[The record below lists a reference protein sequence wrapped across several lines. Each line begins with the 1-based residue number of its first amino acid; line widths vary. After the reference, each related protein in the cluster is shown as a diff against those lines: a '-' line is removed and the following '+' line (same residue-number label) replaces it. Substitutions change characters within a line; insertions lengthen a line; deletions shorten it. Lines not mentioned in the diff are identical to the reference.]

1 MLALI
6 ALVALSCARPRAE
19 QRAPRTDP
27 AADIA
32 RDRPERLVVPL
43 AGAWVPVRSTGQG
56 MFTLEEVA
64 IERAKLPHAAAP
76 PPHVEPSAPRPGG
89 GATLEL
95 PPPPAEPGE
104 PPATSEPEANGPD
117 ARTLVPPIPRGAP
130 GVVSGGSGIRPK
142 HGWGRVTLDVRVDE
156 RGEVSDALLV
166 ETDAD
171 SLTVLAALDAASRLT
186 YHPALLGGRPVAVW
200 TRQLFEVE
208 RGGPRILR
216 GTRPKAGSGEPGG
229 AP

>member
-1 MLALI
+1 LALI

-19 QRAPRTDP
+19 KRAQGTDP
-27 AADIA
+27 AAEIA

-43 AGAWVPVRSTGQG
+43 AGAGDGV
-56 MFTLEEVA
+56 FTLEEVA
-64 IERAKLPHAAAP
+64 IERAELPHAAAP

-89 GATLEL
+89 GATLDL

-104 PPATSEPEANGPD
+104 PPAKSGPEAESPD

-130 GVVSGGSGIRPK
+130 GVASGGSGTRGTRPQGRVR
-142 HGWGRVTLDVRVDE
+142 HGWGLVTLDVRVDE

-171 SLTVLAALDAASRLT
+171 SLAVLAALDAASRLT

-200 TRQLFEVE
+200 TRQRFEVE
-208 RGGPRILR
+208 RGGPRELR
-216 GTRPKAGSGEPGG
+216 RARPKAGSGGPGE
-229 AP
+229 AR